1 MFVFNMLQSLFVCRL
16 LLTGGTVIPVSL
28 IAVVPT
34 VLEKSVFYGYLAVAS
49 VSLGLPTQF
58 VHCCLAATRAFMPA
72 SLIVI
77 PYTILEISKFLGQL
91 PVDDDDDE
99 KCQLNAGKASLRSE
113 LPVPRALT
121 LSFWLSA
128 SSSLI
133 SPHQDCHCPNLLL
146 VEFAC
151 PFIDRTTIVTQ
162 ATPFAELRRVWLAPD
177 VNILWGALTPT

>member
-1 MFVFNMLQSLFVCRL
+1 MLQSLFVCRR

-58 VHCCLAATRAFMPA
+58 VRCCLAATRAFMPA

-91 PVDDDDDE
+91 PVDDDDDDDDDDDE
-99 KCQLNAGKASLRSE
+99 KCQLNASIASLRSE
-113 LPVPRALT
+113 K
-121 LSFWLSA
+121 
-128 SSSLI
+128 
-133 SPHQDCHCPNLLL
+133 L
-146 VEFAC
+146 VSIEYQKRDAF
-151 PFIDRTTIVTQ
+151 
-162 ATPFAELRRVWLAPD
+162 LA
-177 VNILWGALTPT
+177 AF

>member
-1 MFVFNMLQSLFVCRL
+1 MLQSLFVYRR

-28 IAVVPT
+28 IAVATVPT

-91 PVDDDDDE
+91 PVDADDDDDE
-99 KCQLNAGKASLRSE
+99 KSQLNPGIASLHSE
-113 LPVPRALT
+113 L
-121 LSFWLSA
+121 SW
-128 SSSLI
+128 
-133 SPHQDCHCPNLLL
+133 N
-146 VEFAC
+146 
-151 PFIDRTTIVTQ
+151 
-162 ATPFAELRRVWLAPD
+162 
-177 VNILWGALTPT
+177 